1 MSDQDNIIVIGD
13 QIRIRYGRHEG
24 KTGTVDNVAWH
35 GNQFG
40 AYAQVHIVL
49 DDGQADV
56 RTMGDLQKVKAAPGT
71 IPSTTAS
78 TGKRER
84 QR

>member
-1 MSDQDNIIVIGD
+1 MSDRDNIIVIGD

-24 KTGTVDNVAWH
+24 KTGTVDNVRWH

-40 AYAQVHIVL
+40 AYAQVYIML

-56 RTMGDLQKVKAAPGT
+56 RTMCDLQKVKAAPGT
-71 IPSTTAS
+71 VPLTRAS
-78 TGKRER
+78 TGI
-84 QR
+84 

>member
-24 KTGTVDNVAWH
+24 KTGTVDNIAWH

-40 AYAQVHIVL
+40 AYAQVHIML

-56 RTMGDLQKVKAAPGT
+56 RTMGDLLKVQATPGT
-71 IPSTTAS
+71 VPLTTAS
-78 TGKRER
+78 TGK
-84 QR
+84 